1 MQIPHERFDIFM
13 KLKCNPRKE
22 EPKERLN
29 LCIKAYT
36 KESDTESETD
46 EEDGDSSDP
55 EIIHGVQSGNEADL

>member
-1 MQIPHERFDIFM
+1 MQIPHEQFDIFI
-13 KLKCNPRKE
+13 KLRYNPRKE

-29 LCIKAYT
+29 LYIKAYA

-55 EIIHGVQSGNEADL
+55 EIIHRV

>member
-1 MQIPHERFDIFM
+1 M

-29 LCIKAYT
+29 LYIKAYA
-36 KESDTESETD
+36 KELDTESETD

-55 EIIHGVQSGNEADL
+55 EIIHRV